1 MFIGSWGGRA
11 VSHERTVQGAPRAQA
26 PEDSKVLVLLGQE
39 ANTVL
44 TEQDPNY
51 GPLPARP
58 DPAVGKQG
66 PPRPGL

>member
-1 MFIGSWGGRA
+1 MNGPSRELRG
-11 VSHERTVQGAPRAQA
+11 QA